1 MKMMRTASTPTGTNK
16 KEEVME
22 NTIKKIKELTAK
34 VENSGNINDA
44 EELMAEV
51 YLLMLKIDPK
61 FIPKTAYIHYLA
73 KERQYFDD
81 EFETVMEK
89 NQTADCVRYYKGLS
103 AEDKEKFKDTILEN
117 IKRARLYT
125 VADET
130 EIFTAIS
137 EAYDEFVKR
146 EEAKALSDD

>member
-103 AEDKEKFKDTILEN
+103 AEDKEKFKDECLSH
-117 IKRARLYT
+117 
-125 VADET
+125 ADYMVER
-130 EIFTAIS
+130 ECKDLDFALS
-137 EAYDEFVKR
+137 EAIIIEYNFLDVDE
-146 EEAKALSDD
+146 

>member
-1 MKMMRTASTPTGTNK
+1 
-16 KEEVME
+16 ME

-81 EFETVMEK
+81 EFETVMET
-89 NQTADCVRYYKGLS
+89 NQTEDCVKYYKGLP
-103 AEDKEKFKDTILEN
+103 ADDKEKFKDTILEN
-117 IKRARLYT
+117 IKRARPYT
-125 VADET
+125 VADDT
-130 EIFTAIS
+130 EIFTAVS
-137 EAYDEFVKR
+137 DAYDEFMER
-146 EEAKALSDD
+146 EEAKALLD

>member
-1 MKMMRTASTPTGTNK
+1 MDSTIN
-16 KEEVME
+16 
-22 NTIKKIKELTAK
+22 KIKELTAK

-81 EFETVMEK
+81 EFETVMET
-89 NQTADCVRYYKGLS
+89 NQTEDCVKYYKGLP
-103 AEDKEKFKDTILEN
+103 ADDKEKFKDTILEN

-125 VADET
+125 VADGT
-130 EIFTAIS
+130 EIFTAVS
-137 EAYDEFVKR
+137 DAYEEFIEH